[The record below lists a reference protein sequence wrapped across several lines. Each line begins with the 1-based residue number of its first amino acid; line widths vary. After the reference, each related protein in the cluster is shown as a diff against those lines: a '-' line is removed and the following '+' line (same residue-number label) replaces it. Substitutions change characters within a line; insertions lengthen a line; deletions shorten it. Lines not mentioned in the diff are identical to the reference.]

1 MKSILLLL
9 FLVLVSTSYI
19 MSFTLAPHS
28 SSLFQKSVSQS
39 SARLYCEG
47 EILDLSEENL
57 KSHKIKSLQ
66 EKIAKVTE
74 NIQSVKQEQKNI
86 QEGMNLKLLIL
97 LQY

>member
-1 MKSILLLL
+1 MWCTSRSSFILDI
-9 FLVLVSTSYI
+9 F
-19 MSFTLAPHS
+19 
-28 SSLFQKSVSQS
+28 
-39 SARLYCEG
+39 CEG

-57 KSHKIKSLQ
+57 KSHKIKSWQ